1 MKVLLVAILSLLPNY
16 VFMEDLWHHADWPAG
31 AAVASRGRGD
41 GIDHHAHDIEVCISI
56 FELIEMSYAHTIR
69 KVKFLSKNSILTKP
83 QHFHEFFTHFFLTI
97 FSGNQS

>member
-41 GIDHHAHDIEVCISI
+41 GIDHHAHDIEVCTY
-56 FELIEMSYAHTIR
+56 LC
-69 KVKFLSKNSILTKP
+69 KW
-83 QHFHEFFTHFFLTI
+83 
-97 FSGNQS
+97 QSV